1 MKFVS
6 EQGIRFETPLETVSR
21 VGWLQG
27 VELLLDR
34 LVSLRNEKRV
44 AFHDPPC
51 ALLWACYEGH
61 VDVVNILLDKG
72 ADVDCLHARKLN

>member
-1 MKFVS
+1 MKFVP
-6 EQGIRFETPLETVSR
+6 EQGIRFETPLETASR

-34 LVSLRNEKRV
+34 LVSLRHEKRV